1 MACFLIELKHIA
13 WSDKREFQKREFQ
26 ERIST
31 PGLNN
36 VGFFEDYFDG
46 NNETLSQFWHVVN
59 KRLSEAA

>member
-1 MACFLIELKHIA
+1 MFLNRTQAHSLV
-13 WSDKREFQKREFQ
+13 RQ